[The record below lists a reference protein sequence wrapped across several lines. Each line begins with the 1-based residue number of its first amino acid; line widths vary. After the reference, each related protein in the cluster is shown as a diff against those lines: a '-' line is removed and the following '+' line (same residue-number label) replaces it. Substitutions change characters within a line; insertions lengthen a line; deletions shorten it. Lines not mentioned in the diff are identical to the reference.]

1 VRVSHDQ
8 KLVVHIHRRESI
20 QRVSAVS
27 LEVPEL
33 GRGGKNQRV
42 QIAIDHSGTN
52 RMESRSAVLANGGK
66 ECETGTEL
74 IEEFPFSRR
83 HFRCTGFKVF
93 P

>member
-1 VRVSHDQ
+1 M
-8 KLVVHIHRRESI
+8 

-33 GRGGKNQRV
+33 GRGRKNEPV
-42 QIAIDHSGTN
+42 QIALDHRGAN
-52 RMESRSAVLANGGK
+52 RMESRSAVLPDGGE

-74 IEEFPFSRR
+74 LKEFLSGRG
-83 HFRCTGFKVF
+83 HFRCPVFKLF